1 MIKGTGDMMSKI
13 ILTPKEQP
21 QVPLEVDTI
30 LPDTLAGKTID
41 EIKSMNILYGNTE
54 VELQE
59 FFDVEGESG
68 EDPSEL
74 QIEFN
79 GDVYNTK
86 RIGQGMTTG
95 EIVVKGN
102 ASMYVGAKMKGGK
115 ITVEGDV
122 AGWAGQNMQGGEIV
136 VMGNAGDY
144 LGSAYRGDWRG
155 MSGGKITVHG
165 NAGREIAEYML
176 GGKIHIIGNV
186 KMLPGIH
193 MNGGILIID
202 GNVISRTG
210 GEMKGG
216 TIIVNGRIGEFLP
229 GFEYLGVRKDI
240 DVDGEVMQGLFYKFR
255 GDFATKGADGV
266 VYTATAKNAH
276 IVP

>member
-1 MIKGTGDMMSKI
+1 MMSKI

-30 LPDTLAGKTID
+30 LPDTLAGKSIE
-41 EIKSMNILYGNTE
+41 EIKSMHIQYGNSE
-54 VELQE
+54 VELKE
-59 FFDVEGESG
+59 FFDVDGESG
-68 EDPSEL
+68 ENPSEL

-86 RIGQGMTTG
+86 RIGEGMTTG

-122 AGWAGQNMQGGEIV
+122 EGWAGRNMEGGEIV

-155 MSGGKITVHG
+155 MRGGKITVHG

-176 GGKIHIIGNV
+176 GGKIQINGNV

-193 MNGGILIID
+193 MNGGVLIID

-216 TIIVNGRIGEFLP
+216 TIIVKGKIDEFLP
-229 GFEYLGVRKDI
+229 GFEFLGAENDI
-240 DVDGEVMQGLFYKFR
+240 EIDGEVIPGSFYKFR
-255 GDFATKGADGV
+255 GDFATKGADGL
-266 VYTATAKNAH
+266 VYAATAKNAH